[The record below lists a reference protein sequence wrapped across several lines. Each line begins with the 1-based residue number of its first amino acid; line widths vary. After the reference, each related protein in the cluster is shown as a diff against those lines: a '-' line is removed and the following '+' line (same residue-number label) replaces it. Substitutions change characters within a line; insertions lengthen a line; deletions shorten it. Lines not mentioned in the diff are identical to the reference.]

1 MVCSPSQLPST
12 TVDLIV
18 VALED
23 QEMWS
28 QERCQPW
35 HRAATKWAQVSTVQ
49 YSTVQYSTV
58 QHSTGEDKVSTHLGA
73 AVGED
78 VAIEDL
84 GHQLAVLL
92 VHEEQRTPLRLHTC

>member
-1 MVCSPSQLPST
+1 MSVLSTLHLYYLQVVCSPGQLPST

-35 HRAATKWAQVSTVQ
+35 HRAATKWAQVSLFVRVCVSSMDQ
-49 YSTVQYSTV
+49 YSRIQS
-58 QHSTGEDKVSTHLGA
+58 QSFEPD
-73 AVGED
+73 
-78 VAIEDL
+78 I
-84 GHQLAVLL
+84 
-92 VHEEQRTPLRLHTC
+92 C